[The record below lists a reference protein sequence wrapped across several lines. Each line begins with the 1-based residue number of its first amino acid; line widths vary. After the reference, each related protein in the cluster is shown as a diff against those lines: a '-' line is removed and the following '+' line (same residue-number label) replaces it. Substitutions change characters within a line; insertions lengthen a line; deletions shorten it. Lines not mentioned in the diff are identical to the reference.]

1 MNGTI
6 REFTKK
12 EFDAFVAKNGY
23 ETFTADQVLK
33 FNQEI
38 INNQN
43 SMDEFSKSCV
53 AADFVSLNRAIVVDN
68 DLVKSVVYYRECQ
81 IEPLEKEEFGSIM
94 KSKQIV
100 FADTALNRFK
110 GIVGLPVDNDVIE
123 KARKAEPIGTE
134 KTYGGKLYI
143 KTEKG
148 WRLKPKG
155 SSTKK
160 NESEQ
165 IDSKKIKEYH
175 ESITRNDDFSNENG
189 RLDYH
194 AAAEA
199 FVKEHGGDV
208 KKVALALKAERK
220 EMNDKIKEENQKSR
234 EYWKELEQDG
244 EKDKI
249 PLADVR
255 VGDIV
260 RLLPRGMG
268 YLYKVT
274 KVTDKSIFIENIGK
288 SNLADNLKRKKISK
302 DSKTTALY
310 RSNDDTT
317 RNLGEKKEAPLLRQ
331 VTAAQYKDRK
341 DEIIGEISKE
351 RLNLMNK
358 YGDNWQDDA
367 SSKDL
372 ERLSSLVSRVNKL
385 GENFNQFGD
394 KSKNS
399 SEHQMTEAQMRAYAT
414 ARDPKAKEIELND
427 LKSQLKRA
435 KETIEDIESSVE
447 YGGAAK
453 AEMIRIGK
461 KKINSLEKKI
471 AKLEEKK

>member
-12 EFDAFVAKNGY
+12 EFDAFVAKNSY

-33 FNQEI
+33 FNQEVV
-38 INNQN
+38 NNRE
-43 SMDEFSKSCV
+43 SMDEFSKSC
-53 AADFVSLNRAIVVDN
+53 AAVDFVSLNRAIVVDD

-94 KSKQIV
+94 KSKQVV

-110 GIVGLPVDNDVIE
+110 GIVGLPIDNDVIE

-155 SSTKK
+155 SSTEK
-160 NESEQ
+160 NES
-165 IDSKKIKEYH
+165 
-175 ESITRNDDFSNENG
+175 
-189 RLDYH
+189 
-194 AAAEA
+194 
-199 FVKEHGGDV
+199 
-208 KKVALALKAERK
+208 
-220 EMNDKIKEENQKSR
+220 
-234 EYWKELEQDG
+234 
-244 EKDKI
+244 
-249 PLADVR
+249 
-255 VGDIV
+255 
-260 RLLPRGMG
+260 
-268 YLYKVT
+268 
-274 KVTDKSIFIENIGK
+274 
-288 SNLADNLKRKKISK
+288 
-302 DSKTTALY
+302 
-310 RSNDDTT
+310 
-317 RNLGEKKEAPLLRQ
+317 KKEAPLLRQ

-427 LKSQLKRA
+427 LKSQLKKA
-435 KETIEDIESSVE
+435 KETVEDIESSVE

>member
-12 EFDAFVAKNGY
+12 EFDAFVVKNGY

-33 FNQEI
+33 FNQEVV
-38 INNQN
+38 NNRE
-43 SMDEFSKSCV
+43 SMDEFSKSCA
-53 AADFVSLNRAIVVDN
+53 AADFVSLNRAIVVDD

-94 KSKQIV
+94 KSKQVV

-110 GIVGLPVDNDVIE
+110 GIVGLPVNNDVIE

-148 WRLKPKG
+148 WRPKPKG

-160 NESEQ
+160 NES
-165 IDSKKIKEYH
+165 
-175 ESITRNDDFSNENG
+175 
-189 RLDYH
+189 
-194 AAAEA
+194 
-199 FVKEHGGDV
+199 
-208 KKVALALKAERK
+208 
-220 EMNDKIKEENQKSR
+220 
-234 EYWKELEQDG
+234 
-244 EKDKI
+244 
-249 PLADVR
+249 
-255 VGDIV
+255 
-260 RLLPRGMG
+260 
-268 YLYKVT
+268 
-274 KVTDKSIFIENIGK
+274 
-288 SNLADNLKRKKISK
+288 
-302 DSKTTALY
+302 
-310 RSNDDTT
+310 
-317 RNLGEKKEAPLLRQ
+317 KKETPLLRE

-394 KSKNS
+394 KLKNS

-414 ARDPKAKEIELND
+414 ARDPKAKEIAKEPSKEKEIGKVVKEHLGNKSKYFEIHERNDGKVLVRPNLNIDESLDETKWFRGGMAQFVQDMRKKGFKATPNYSTDIVTIYEKPKKQDNSTSEERAVKLND
-427 LKSQLKRA
+427 LKAKLKEA
-435 KETIEDIESSVE
+435 KKMLENVTNNPTLSLGEASRK
-447 YGGAAK
+447 GAISLNK
-453 AEMIRIGK
+453 RRVT
-461 KKINSLEKKI
+461 SLENQI

>member
-12 EFDAFVAKNGY
+12 EFDAFVVKNGY

-33 FNQEI
+33 FNQEV

-43 SMDEFSKSCV
+43 SMDEFSKSCA

-94 KSKQIV
+94 KSKQVV

-155 SSTKK
+155 PSTKK
-160 NESEQ
+160 NES
-165 IDSKKIKEYH
+165 
-175 ESITRNDDFSNENG
+175 
-189 RLDYH
+189 
-194 AAAEA
+194 
-199 FVKEHGGDV
+199 
-208 KKVALALKAERK
+208 
-220 EMNDKIKEENQKSR
+220 
-234 EYWKELEQDG
+234 
-244 EKDKI
+244 
-249 PLADVR
+249 
-255 VGDIV
+255 
-260 RLLPRGMG
+260 
-268 YLYKVT
+268 
-274 KVTDKSIFIENIGK
+274 
-288 SNLADNLKRKKISK
+288 
-302 DSKTTALY
+302 
-310 RSNDDTT
+310 
-317 RNLGEKKEAPLLRQ
+317 KKEAPLLRQ

-367 SSKDL
+367 SPKDL

-414 ARDPKAKEIELND
+414 VRDPKAKEIAKEPSKEKEIGKVVKEHLGNKSKYFEIHERNDGKVLVRPNLNIDESLDETKWFRGGMAQFVQDMRKKGFKATPNYSTDIVTIYEKPKKQDNSTSEERAVKLND
-427 LKSQLKRA
+427 LK
-435 KETIEDIESSVE
+435 
-447 YGGAAK
+447 
-453 AEMIRIGK
+453 
-461 KKINSLEKKI
+461 
-471 AKLEEKK
+471 AKLKEAKKNA

>member
-12 EFDAFVAKNGY
+12 EFDAFVVKNGY

-33 FNQEI
+33 FNQEVV
-38 INNQN
+38 NNRE
-43 SMDEFSKSCV
+43 SMDEFSKSCA
-53 AADFVSLNRAIVVDN
+53 AADFVSLNRAIVVDD

-160 NESEQ
+160 NES
-165 IDSKKIKEYH
+165 
-175 ESITRNDDFSNENG
+175 
-189 RLDYH
+189 
-194 AAAEA
+194 
-199 FVKEHGGDV
+199 
-208 KKVALALKAERK
+208 
-220 EMNDKIKEENQKSR
+220 
-234 EYWKELEQDG
+234 
-244 EKDKI
+244 
-249 PLADVR
+249 
-255 VGDIV
+255 
-260 RLLPRGMG
+260 
-268 YLYKVT
+268 
-274 KVTDKSIFIENIGK
+274 
-288 SNLADNLKRKKISK
+288 
-302 DSKTTALY
+302 
-310 RSNDDTT
+310 
-317 RNLGEKKEAPLLRQ
+317 KKEAPLLRQ

-367 SSKDL
+367 SPKDL

-414 ARDPKAKEIELND
+414 VRDPKAKEIAKEPSKEKEIGKVVKEHLGNKSKYFEIHERNDGKVLVRPNLNIDESLDETKWFRGGMAQFVQDMRKKGFKATPNYSTDIVTIYKKPKKQDNSTSEERAVKLND
-427 LKSQLKRA
+427 LKAKLKEA
-435 KETIEDIESSVE
+435 KKMLENVTNNPTLSLGEASRK
-447 YGGAAK
+447 GAISLNK
-453 AEMIRIGK
+453 RRVT
-461 KKINSLEKKI
+461 SLENQI

>member
-6 REFTKK
+6 KEFTKK
-12 EFDAFVAKNGY
+12 EFDAFIAKNGY
-23 ETFTADQVLK
+23 ETFTTDQVLK
-33 FNQEI
+33 FNQEV
-38 INNQN
+38 INNQE

-53 AADFVSLNRAIVVDN
+53 AADFVSLNRAIVIDDN
-68 DLVKSVVYYRECQ
+68 LVKSVVYYRECQ

-94 KSKQIV
+94 KSKQVV

-155 SSTKK
+155 SSTEK
-160 NESEQ
+160 NES
-165 IDSKKIKEYH
+165 
-175 ESITRNDDFSNENG
+175 
-189 RLDYH
+189 
-194 AAAEA
+194 
-199 FVKEHGGDV
+199 
-208 KKVALALKAERK
+208 
-220 EMNDKIKEENQKSR
+220 
-234 EYWKELEQDG
+234 
-244 EKDKI
+244 
-249 PLADVR
+249 
-255 VGDIV
+255 
-260 RLLPRGMG
+260 
-268 YLYKVT
+268 
-274 KVTDKSIFIENIGK
+274 
-288 SNLADNLKRKKISK
+288 
-302 DSKTTALY
+302 
-310 RSNDDTT
+310 
-317 RNLGEKKEAPLLRQ
+317 KKETPLSRQ

-427 LKSQLKRA
+427 LKSQLKKA
-435 KETIEDIESSVE
+435 KETVEDIESSVE

-471 AKLEEKK
+471 AKLEERK

>member
-12 EFDAFVAKNGY
+12 EFDAFVVKNGY

-33 FNQEI
+33 FNQEVV
-38 INNQN
+38 NNRE
-43 SMDEFSKSCV
+43 SMDEFSKSCA

-94 KSKQIV
+94 KSKQVV

-110 GIVGLPVDNDVIE
+110 GIVGLPVNNDVIE

-155 SSTKK
+155 SSTEK
-160 NESEQ
+160 NES
-165 IDSKKIKEYH
+165 
-175 ESITRNDDFSNENG
+175 
-189 RLDYH
+189 
-194 AAAEA
+194 
-199 FVKEHGGDV
+199 
-208 KKVALALKAERK
+208 
-220 EMNDKIKEENQKSR
+220 
-234 EYWKELEQDG
+234 
-244 EKDKI
+244 
-249 PLADVR
+249 
-255 VGDIV
+255 
-260 RLLPRGMG
+260 
-268 YLYKVT
+268 
-274 KVTDKSIFIENIGK
+274 
-288 SNLADNLKRKKISK
+288 
-302 DSKTTALY
+302 
-310 RSNDDTT
+310 
-317 RNLGEKKEAPLLRQ
+317 KKETPLSRQ

-427 LKSQLKRA
+427 LKSQLKKA
-435 KETIEDIESSVE
+435 KETVEDIESSVE

-471 AKLEEKK
+471 AKLEERK